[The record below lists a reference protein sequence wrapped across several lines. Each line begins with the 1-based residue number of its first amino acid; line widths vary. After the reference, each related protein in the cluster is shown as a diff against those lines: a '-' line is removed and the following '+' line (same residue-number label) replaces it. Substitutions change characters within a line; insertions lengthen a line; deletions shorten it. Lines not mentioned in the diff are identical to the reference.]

1 MRCADAGVVIVG
13 GGQAGSRAAEAL
25 RLAEFRGSI
34 TLVGDEV
41 HLPYERPQL
50 SKELLLKEEAGP
62 AYIRSREQW
71 QELDVDVMTGVRVA
85 GCDLERRVLGFEDG
99 RERPFTKLLIATGT
113 RARRL
118 PDLEQGPIPV
128 FYLRSV
134 DDAVGLRASL
144 REGLR
149 VALIGGGV
157 IGLEVAAAAVERG
170 CAVTVIEAAPLVLAQ
185 VGSRLISEYFLKL
198 HRDLGVR
205 VLTEVTAQRVAPEGL
220 VLSDGSICPADLV
233 LVGIGVEPAVE
244 SVAGSGISTSKGIRV
259 DRHGATECDG
269 VYAAG
274 DVAEQWNRCADRWM
288 RVENWANA
296 QNQAVSTAKSM
307 LGQGEGYDSVPWFWS
322 DQHKTNLQVVGSLSN
337 VTEIVRGDSSCG
349 RFSVLGLRD
358 DEIVG
363 AATVNAP
370 KHMAILRR
378 AVAARMRVN
387 RADLENP
394 EFDLKRLLSK

>member
-1 MRCADAGVVIVG
+1 MSGADAGIVIVG

-34 TLVGDEV
+34 TLIGDEM

-50 SKELLLKEEAGP
+50 SKELLLKEGAEP

-85 GCDLERRVLGFEDG
+85 GCDLEKRVLGFEDG
-99 RERPFTKLLIATGT
+99 RERRFAKLLIATGT

-118 PDLEQGPIPV
+118 PAIERGPIPI

-134 DDAVGLRASL
+134 DDAVRLRASL
-144 REGLR
+144 REGAR
-149 VALIGGGV
+149 VALIGGGA

-170 CAVTVIEAAPLVLAQ
+170 CSVTVIEAASQVLAQ
-185 VGSRLISEYFLKL
+185 IGSRVISEYFLKL
-198 HRDLGVR
+198 HRDLGVTI
-205 VLTEVTAQRVAPEGL
+205 LAGVTAQRVAPEGL
-220 VLSDGSICPADLV
+220 VLSDGSVCRADLA
-233 LVGIGVEPAVE
+233 LVGIGVEPATDGFI
-244 SVAGSGISTSKGIRV
+244 GSGISTPHGIRV
-259 DRHGATECDG
+259 DRRGATECEG

-274 DVAEQWNRCADRWM
+274 DVAVQWNRCADRWM

-296 QNQAVSTAKSM
+296 QNQAIAAARSM

-322 DQHKTNLQVVGSLSN
+322 DQYKANLQVVGSLSN
-337 VTEIVRGDSSCG
+337 VTEIVRGDSAGG

-358 DEIVG
+358 GEIVG

-370 KHMAILRR
+370 KDMAILRR
-378 AVAARMRVN
+378 AVAARVRVN
-387 RADLENP
+387 RGDLENA
-394 EFDLKRLLSK
+394 EFDLKRLISK